1 MRRQRPV
8 VKDGLYSLPM
18 KTKNKTNRTPS
29 VVSTSTA
36 PVTAGG
42 FTLGLDLG
50 DRSHYV
56 CVLDATGQILHE
68 GPLLNER
75 VALALLLTQYPAAT
89 VALEAGTHSPW
100 ISRYLTDLGATV
112 IVANPRK
119 LHAIT
124 RHERKCDRRDAVMLA
139 RLARADK
146 ALLHPIEHGSA
157 QAQHDL
163 LGLKLRDSLVR
174 TRVNLI
180 NTVRFTLK
188 SLGHVVSNPSSEA
201 FHKSILTAVPAECL
215 PVVQPVLA
223 VLALITDQIKTL
235 ERDLVTRSQRDYPVT
250 QRLQQIAGVGPLTAL
265 CFVLKIGEPTRFGR
279 SRDVGP
285 YLGLCP
291 GRDQSGGTDKQL
303 RISKCGDGLLRRLLV
318 SAAHYILGPFGPAC
332 ALRAYGQHLIGTST
346 REKKRAVVAVA
357 RKLAVLL
364 LSLWKHDTDYEP
376 RVPAAPTLVMIPA

>member
-1 MRRQRPV
+1 
-8 VKDGLYSLPM
+8 M
-18 KTKNKTNRTPS
+18 KKPTNQPTNTPS
-29 VVSTSTA
+29 VVPTLTPA
-36 PVTAGG
+36 PAAAGG

-56 CVLDATGQILHE
+56 CALDAAGQILHE
-68 GPLLNER
+68 GTLVNDR
-75 VALALLLTQYPAAT
+75 AALAGLLTQYPAAT

-100 ISRYLTDLGATV
+100 ISRYLTGLGATV

-119 LHAIT
+119 LHAIS

-139 RLARADK
+139 RLARADV
-146 ALLHPIEHGSA
+146 ALLHPLTHGSA

-201 FHKSILTAVPAECL
+201 FHKNIVTAVPADCL
-215 PVVQPVLA
+215 PVVRPVLA
-223 VLALITDQIKTL
+223 VLALLTEKIKTL
-235 ERDLVTRSQRDYPVT
+235 ERGLIARSKKDYPVT

-265 CFVLKIGEPTRFGR
+265 CFVLKIGEPARFGR
-279 SRDVGP
+279 SRDVGA

-332 ALRAYGQHLIGTST
+332 ALRAYGQHLVGTSM

-364 LSLWKHDTDYEP
+364 VSLWKHGTAWRCAD
-376 RVPAAPTLVMIPA
+376 

>member
-1 MRRQRPV
+1 
-8 VKDGLYSLPM
+8 M
-18 KTKNKTNRTPS
+18 KTKPKTPS
-29 VVSTSTA
+29 VVPNST
-36 PVTAGG
+36 PVTVVPGG

-50 DRSHYV
+50 DRAHYV
-56 CVLDATGQILHE
+56 CVLDAAGQIIRESSL
-68 GPLLNER
+68 PNTR
-75 VALALLLTQYPAAT
+75 PALKALLTEFPRAT
-89 VALEAGTHSPW
+89 LALEAGTHSPW
-100 ISRYLTDLGATV
+100 ISRYLTGLGAKV

-119 LHAIT
+119 LHAIS
-124 RHERKCDRRDAVMLA
+124 RSERKCDQRDAQMLA
-139 RLARADK
+139 RLARVDP
-146 ALLHPIEHGSA
+146 ALLHPVEHGTP

-163 LGLKLRDSLVR
+163 LGLKLRDALVR

-188 SLGHVVSNPSSEA
+188 SLGHPVRNPSSES
-201 FHKSILTAVPAECL
+201 FHKTVLVDVPADCL
-215 PVVQPVLA
+215 PVVTPVLA
-223 VLALITDQIKTL
+223 VLTLLTEQIKTL
-235 ERDLVTRSQRDYPVT
+235 ERDLVARSKKDYPVT

-265 CFVLKIGEPTRFGR
+265 CFVLKIGDPQRFGR

-291 GRDQSGGTDKQL
+291 RRDQSGNTDKQL

-332 ALRAYGQHLIGTST
+332 ALRAYGQHLVGTSA

-364 LSLWKHDTDYEP
+364 LSLWKHGTDYEP
-376 RVPAAPTLVMIPA
+376 RVPAATALVLTPA

>member
-1 MRRQRPV
+1 
-8 VKDGLYSLPM
+8 M
-18 KTKNKTNRTPS
+18 KTKTKTTPS
-29 VVSTSTA
+29 VVLTSTLTPSPVA
-36 PVTAGG
+36 PGG

-68 GPLLNER
+68 GPLLNNR
-75 VALALLLTQYPAAT
+75 ATLALLLTQYPAAT

-100 ISRYLTDLGATV
+100 ISRYLTGLGATV

-119 LHAIT
+119 LHAIS
-124 RHERKCDRRDAVMLA
+124 RNERKCDRRDAVMLA
-139 RLARADK
+139 RLARADV
-146 ALLHPIEHGSA
+146 ALLHPLQHGTA

-188 SLGHVVSNPSSEA
+188 SLGHAVSNPSSEA
-201 FHKSILTAVPAECL
+201 FHKNILDEVPTDCL
-215 PVVQPVLA
+215 AVVQPVLT
-223 VLALITDQIKTL
+223 VLELLTGQIKIL
-235 ERDLVTRSQRDYPVT
+235 ERGLVTRSKKDYPIT

-265 CFVLKIGEPTRFGR
+265 CFVLKIGEPERFGR

-318 SAAHYILGPFGPAC
+318 SAAHYILGPFGPEC
-332 ALRAYGQHLIGTST
+332 ALRAYGQHLLGTSI

-364 LSLWKHDTDYEP
+364 LSLWKHGTDYEP
-376 RVPAAPTLVMIPA
+376 RVPAPVPLVRVAA

>member
-1 MRRQRPV
+1 
-8 VKDGLYSLPM
+8 M
-18 KTKNKTNRTPS
+18 KTKTKTPS
-29 VVSTSTA
+29 VVPTSTRA
-36 PVTAGG
+36 TIMPGG

-50 DRSHYV
+50 DRAHYV
-56 CVLDATGQILHE
+56 CVLDVTGEIIHE
-68 GPLLNER
+68 GSLPNTR
-75 VALALLLTQYPAAT
+75 PALAELLIRFPRAT
-89 VALEAGTHSPW
+89 LALEAGTHSPW
-100 ISRYLTDLGATV
+100 ISRYLTELGAKV

-119 LHAIT
+119 LHAIS
-124 RHERKCDRRDAVMLA
+124 RSERKCDQRDAQMLA
-139 RLARADK
+139 RLARVDP
-146 ALLHPIEHGSA
+146 ALLHPIEHGTA

-163 LGLKLRDSLVR
+163 LGLKLRDALVR

-188 SLGHVVSNPSSEA
+188 SLGHVVRNPSSES
-201 FHKSILTAVPAECL
+201 FHKTMRADVPAACL
-215 PVVQPVLA
+215 PVVEPLLTVLA
-223 VLALITDQIKTL
+223 HVTEQIKGM
-235 ERDLVTRSQRDYPVT
+235 ERDLVQRGKRDYPVT

-265 CFVLKIGEPTRFGR
+265 GFVLKIGDPQRFGR

-291 GRDQSGGTDKQL
+291 RRDQSGATDKQL

-332 ALRAYGQHLIGTST
+332 ALRAYGQHLVGTSA

-364 LSLWKHDTDYEP
+364 LSLWKHGTDYEP
-376 RVPAAPTLVMIPA
+376 RVPAATTLVLTPA

>member
-1 MRRQRPV
+1 
-8 VKDGLYSLPM
+8 M
-18 KTKNKTNRTPS
+18 KTNKKTKHTPS
-29 VVSTSTA
+29 VVSTPTA
-36 PVTAGG
+36 PVITGG
-42 FTLGLDLG
+42 FTIGLDLG

-68 GPLLNER
+68 GSLSNER
-75 VALALLLTQYPAAT
+75 VALALLLTKYPAAT

-100 ISRYLTDLGATV
+100 ISRYLTGLGATV

-119 LHAIT
+119 LHAIS

-139 RLARADK
+139 RLARADV
-146 ALLHPIEHGSA
+146 ALLHPLQHGSA

-174 TRVNLI
+174 TRVGLI

-188 SLGHVVSNPSSEA
+188 SLGHLVSNPSSEA
-201 FHKSILTAVPAECL
+201 FHKHSVTEVPADCL

-223 VLALITDQIKTL
+223 VLPLITAQIKTL
-235 ERDLVTRSQRDYPVT
+235 ERGLIARSKKDYPVT

-265 CFVLKIGEPTRFGR
+265 CFVLKIGDPARFGR

-285 YLGLCP
+285 YLGRCP

-332 ALRAYGQHLIGTST
+332 ALRAYGEHLAGTSAC
-346 REKKRAVVAVA
+346 EKKRAVVAVA

-364 LSLWKHDTDYEP
+364 VSLWKHGTDYEP
-376 RVPAAPTLVMIPA
+376 RVPATPTLVLTPV